1 MEEGMNAHSNSPPVN
16 HRGLND
22 VWTRRLASAWI
33 FWPAC
38 VAGVMLL
45 GLAVLG
51 PEADR
56 RLGVEAQCAAMQ
68 AEVDSLKLLRDQL
81 AAKEDALQNDPE
93 YIERVVRGNL
103 RLTKPGEI
111 ALPQPVKIGPARKAE
126 PKAVEPRIAAPLL
139 VPPVMES
146 LARYGN
152 PWMQLAALVGGVTLL
167 AVAILLSL
175 PGQQPAPP
183 V

>member
-1 MEEGMNAHSNSPPVN
+1 MSAHFDSPPVN
-16 HRGLND
+16 PRGSND
-22 VWTRRLASAWI
+22 VWTRRLACGWI

-38 VAGVMLL
+38 LAGVILL

-68 AEVDSLKLLRDQL
+68 SEVDSLREMRDRL
-81 AAKEDALQNDPE
+81 AARENALQNDPE

-111 ALPQPVKIGPARKAE
+111 ALPQPVKIPAAKKEE
-126 PKAVEPRIAAPLL
+126 PKVPDPLL
-139 VPPVMES
+139 PSAMES
-146 LARYGN
+146 LAKYGN
-152 PWMQLAALVGGVTLL
+152 PWLRMAALVGGVTLL
-167 AVAILLSL
+167 GVAILLSL
-175 PGQQPAPP
+175 PGKEP
-183 V
+183 VPQA